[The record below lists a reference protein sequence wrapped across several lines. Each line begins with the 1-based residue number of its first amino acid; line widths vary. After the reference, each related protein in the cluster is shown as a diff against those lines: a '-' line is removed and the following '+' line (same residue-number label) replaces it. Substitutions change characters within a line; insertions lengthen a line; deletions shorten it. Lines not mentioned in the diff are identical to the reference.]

1 MLNVNTSMLTKGINT
16 FKIFVSSFSVCVLFL
31 KTRPG
36 VTGGGVHSFL
46 FVCLFFAF
54 SGS

>member
-36 VTGGGVHSFL
+36 VTGGG
-46 FVCLFFAF
+46 CP
-54 SGS
+54 